1 MNRYERSLIVL
12 LRIAAVVLL
21 TAIVPA
27 VMPFAWMDS
36 IHRQLGLGD
45 LPARPIVSY
54 LTRSL
59 SAMYAM
65 HGAVVYFISLDV
77 RRFLPVVKC
86 LAALGIVFGA
96 GMLIL
101 DVMAGMPTPWTACE
115 GPFVIVLG
123 STLLWLAA
131 RVIP

>member
-1 MNRYERSLIVL
+1 
-12 LRIAAVVLL
+12 
-21 TAIVPA
+21 
-27 VMPFAWMDS
+27 
-36 IHRQLGLGD
+36 
-45 LPARPIVSY
+45 
-54 LTRSL
+54 
-59 SAMYAM
+59 MYAM